1 MESESPMGM
10 FEHYIENGDFYQ
22 ILEGGSANNIEM
34 QCHLGLN
41 NVKVSK
47 PLLHKAWLWFC

>member
-10 FEHYIENGDFYQ
+10 FEHYIVNGDFYQ

-47 PLLHKAWLWFC
+47 PLLHKAWL

>member
-1 MESESPMGM
+1 
-10 FEHYIENGDFYQ
+10 
-22 ILEGGSANNIEM
+22 M